1 MSEANSRS
9 KISTEDAQMKESNQR
24 EPKKI
29 HFRRILLEI
38 KKPES
43 FSMEKIYKQ

>member
-1 MSEANSRS
+1 MSEASCSS
-9 KISTEDAQMKESNQR
+9 KISTEDAQMKESSQR

-38 KKPES
+38 KKSES
-43 FSMEKIYKQ
+43 SSIEKIYKQ